1 MENQKAEIDDINSYS
16 GTSATYSLRVFAII
30 LFIVSIVAGIWYISN
45 FKDLFLGIII
55 ISSGILTTI
64 VFCVLA
70 AICENLMFIRYYLAK
85 KDK

>member
-16 GTSATYSLRVFAII
+16 GAASKYSLQVLAII
-30 LFIVSIVAGIWYISN
+30 LFIASILAGIWYIGN
-45 FKDLFLGIII
+45 FKNLFLGIII
-55 ISSGILTTI
+55 ISSGILTTV
-64 VFCVLA
+64 VFFVLA